1 MATTSIAEPIQQAVI
16 RHMVNGDE
24 PFRFI
29 LFTDGSGK
37 LVDINYDETL
47 DISHDLD
54 LPSLAARTT
63 LVLTPVRPLTN
74 VDYEQTDLDENEI
87 ETDDTPTLFDAI
99 SNLFLDCNDSLE
111 NPVGD
116 PPEDDEPTVENGTFE
131 DFNKALAAVAYLAH
145 IHGLEGSFQFSANE
159 ETFEY
164 DEGDNELADIVSTI
178 ANGFDVRGCT
188 YEYIDQ
194 NDGRVTSHAGY
205 APSYHVDQDDV
216 ASWFPSARERLECKT
231 WLRDLFVTMGMD
243 VAEIDKAFPVKQ
255 G

>member
-131 DFNKALAAVAYLAH
+131 DFNKALAAVAYLTSM
-145 IHGLEGSFQFSANE
+145 GLKARFSFQQMRKLSNTMKAITSWPISSQRSQTALTCAAARTN
-159 ETFEY
+159 T
-164 DEGDNELADIVSTI
+164 STKMTG
-178 ANGFDVRGCT
+178 A
-188 YEYIDQ
+188 
-194 NDGRVTSHAGY
+194 
-205 APSYHVDQDDV
+205 
-216 ASWFPSARERLECKT
+216 
-231 WLRDLFVTMGMD
+231 
-243 VAEIDKAFPVKQ
+243 
-255 G
+255 